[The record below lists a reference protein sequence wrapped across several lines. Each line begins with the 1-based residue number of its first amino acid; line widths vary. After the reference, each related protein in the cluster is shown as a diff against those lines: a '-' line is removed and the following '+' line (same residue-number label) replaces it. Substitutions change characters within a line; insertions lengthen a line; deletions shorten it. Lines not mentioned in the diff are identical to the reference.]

1 MLTQSGLSTGGW
13 SGDTRGLGNPESR
26 GLAGG
31 DEIRIQI
38 WQYIPMYPAI
48 IPIYAPLSDT
58 LGVLR
63 I

>member
-1 MLTQSGLSTGGW
+1 MLTQSGLSTWGW

-48 IPIYAPLSDT
+48 IGYIESFNQYMLYK
-58 LGVLR
+58 
-63 I
+63 